1 MATFWERAAH
11 SVEHMF
17 SLYWDYS
24 YFCYLPIFILRVGL
38 SSDCY
43 SKPISIRVVFSFH
56 VNVDL
61 IQLHCNE
68 DGLF

>member
-1 MATFWERAAH
+1 MATFWERAAQ
-11 SVEHMF
+11 SVEHMV
-17 SLYWDYS
+17 SLYCDYL

-43 SKPISIRVVFSFH
+43 CKPISIGVVFSFH
-56 VNVDL
+56 ENVDL
-61 IQLHCNE
+61 IQPHNE